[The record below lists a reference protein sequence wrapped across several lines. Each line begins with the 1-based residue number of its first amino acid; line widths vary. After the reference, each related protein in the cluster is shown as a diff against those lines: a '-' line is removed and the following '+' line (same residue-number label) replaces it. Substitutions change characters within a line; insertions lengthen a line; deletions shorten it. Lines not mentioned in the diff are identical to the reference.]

1 MNEMETVM
9 NQLPTEKKIQVL
21 NALVEGN
28 SIRSI
33 VRMFDVHKTTVLRI
47 LKEAG
52 ELASEVLDREIV
64 NLKSKFVQ
72 CDEIWAYVA
81 KKQKNCTPQEKAL
94 GEFGDQF
101 VFVALDS
108 DSKLVISHIVGK
120 RTTTNAHHIMRDLNY
135 RIPHIFQLSTDQFP
149 AYKEAVSN
157 TFGVDIDFGMVHKHY
172 SEDVTSEKRYSP
184 AKITSVAIRILRG
197 FPQRNRISTSHVER
211 QNLTMRMNIR
221 RLTRLTNAFS
231 KKLDNLKYA
240 VAIHFFYYNFMRIHQ
255 SLRITPGMEAGI
267 TKRLWNWEDLLNN
280 SDVKQV
286 A

>member
-1 MNEMETVM
+1 M
-9 NQLPTEKKIQVL
+9 NQLPTEKKIQIL

-33 VRMFDVHKTTVLRI
+33 VRMFDIHKTTVLSI

-52 ELASEVLDREIV
+52 ELASEVLDKEIV
-64 NLKSKFVQ
+64 NLKCKFVQ
-72 CDEIWAYVA
+72 CDEIWAYVY
-81 KKQKNCTPQEKAL
+81 KKQKNCTSIEKRS
-94 GEFGDQF
+94 GEFGDQYI
-101 VFVALDS
+101 FVAMDS

-120 RTTTNAHHIMRDLNY
+120 RTTAKAHSLMRELNY

-157 TFGVDIDFGMVHKHY
+157 TFGVDIDYGMVHKQY
-172 SEDVTSEKRYSP
+172 SEDVISEKRYSP
-184 AKITSVAIRILRG
+184 AKITSVTTRILRG
-197 FPQRNRISTSHVER
+197 LPQRNKISTSHVER
-211 QNLTMRMNIR
+211 QNLTMRMCMR

-231 KKLDNLKYA
+231 KKLENLKYA

-255 SLRITPGMEAGI
+255 TLRVTPTMETRITR
-267 TKRLWNWEDLLNN
+267 KLWDWNDLFNLSLQN
-280 SDVKQV
+280 V